1 MARLLILGRQGSG
14 KGTQCARL
22 ADHYGIPHIS
32 TGEILRA
39 AVAEG
44 TELGR
49 EAKAIMDAGDLVPDR
64 IMLDIIRERLAQ
76 PDAAGGFLLDGFPR
90 TAAQASDLAEIL
102 GDEGLDLAVNLEVP
116 DDVVVERMLARGR
129 ADDTEEAIRTR
140 LDLYE
145 AETAPLLKRYR
156 DDAILATVDGVG
168 SEDEVFGRLVEVIDT
183 HRAVGL
189 SSGSS

>member
-22 ADHYGIPHIS
+22 AEHYAIPHIS

-44 TELGR
+44 TDLGR
-49 EAKAIMDAGDLVPDR
+49 EAQAIMDAGDLVPDR

-90 TAAQASDLAEIL
+90 TAAQDTGLAEIL

-116 DDVVVERMLARGR
+116 D
-129 ADDTEEAIRTR
+129 
-140 LDLYE
+140 
-145 AETAPLLKRYR
+145 
-156 DDAILATVDGVG
+156 GV
-168 SEDEVFGRLVEVIDT
+168 
-183 HRAVGL
+183 
-189 SSGSS
+189 